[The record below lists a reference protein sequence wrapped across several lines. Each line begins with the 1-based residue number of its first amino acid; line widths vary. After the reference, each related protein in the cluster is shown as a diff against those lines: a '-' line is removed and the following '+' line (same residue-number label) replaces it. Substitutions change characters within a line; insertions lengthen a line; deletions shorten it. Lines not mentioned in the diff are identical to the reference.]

1 MQIDAISS
9 ISYINTAMAIQT
21 VSAPL
26 KRRLAKLGIKAEEV
40 KNDEEAKAI
49 LAEKE
54 QNKAAEEV
62 SETDKIQNSAQE
74 LNFYDREL
82 MNDIKLLASDLG
94 MYVSEDIDMEDL
106 LYNISVKISQIQA
119 LFEGNDNLK
128 KVAEQFDD
136 RYQNIY
142 ERYLSKKNSL
152 STQIVV

>member
-26 KRRLAKLGIKAEEV
+26 KRRLAKFGINAEEV

-54 QNKAAEEV
+54 QTNAAEDV

-142 ERYLSKKNSL
+142 ARYLSKKNSL

>member
-26 KRRLAKLGIKAEEV
+26 KRRLAKFGINAEEV

-54 QNKAAEEV
+54 QTNAAEDV

-94 MYVSEDIDMEDL
+94 MYVSEDINMEDL

-142 ERYLSKKNSL
+142 ARYLSKKNSL

>member
-1 MQIDAISS
+1 MQIDAISN
-9 ISYINTAMAIQT
+9 ISYINTALAIQT

-54 QNKAAEEV
+54 QTNAAEDV

-142 ERYLSKKNSL
+142 ARYLSKKNSL

>member
-62 SETDKIQNSAQE
+62 SETDKIQSSAQE

-119 LFEGNDNLK
+119 LFENNDNLK
-128 KVAEQFDD
+128 KVAEQFDN